1 MMPFLRAGWP
11 LQGAERARRVARAR
25 SSPTGAPPLSSSTA
39 AALGWGGD
47 TAQRQ
52 AGEARRTQ
60 RLHGL
65 SRPEA
70 RTHARAH
77 ARTQVQRK
85 AHATAAFARNE
96 FGHPGTRRSFA
107 HTPSWPKDITPPAPP
122 HPQHPSEARKQWVET
137 VAAEAQGA
145 PPGALRRART
155 QPPPSPAT
163 LTRVA
168 CHGRPTP
175 PACRS

>member
-1 MMPFLRAGWP
+1 MMPFLSAGWP

-39 AALGWGGD
+39 AALGWGGY

-77 ARTQVQRK
+77 ARTCSGRRTPPQLLLAMSSGIQVR
-85 AHATAAFARNE
+85 AVL
-96 FGHPGTRRSFA
+96 S
-107 HTPSWPKDITPPAPP
+107 HTPRRGPKTSPPPPRRTRNTP
-122 HPQHPSEARKQWVET
+122 ARRGSSGWKQW

-145 PPGALRRART
+145 PPRALRRART